1 MKKRLFLGVAL
12 ALVAILMLSCNK
24 NRFDFDNLETVEGSG
39 QWKLPIGNVS
49 TTLGDVLE
57 QLGEND
63 LISYDEDGNL
73 QIHYSFKLND
83 ILKGSSFL
91 SLGTM
96 NFSSEIRFANP
107 FPGYHLTDPID
118 TVYRFQQSI
127 ELDADSAVLETAV
140 IKTCTMLSTIQGNL
154 GNVSRVE
161 ISSSDITMPNGDSLF
176 TTQSEVDLAGASFHL
191 YDDFGNPDT
200 VVVFNYAIYYQ
211 LEGIDDEEYH
221 FETILG
227 MNNLKL
233 KQLSGHVNQFVYE
246 FDIDTTF
253 SLPLGNIDG
262 NLNLVGAKVNVKE
275 RNSFENLYAQLSIN
289 TAEFYGG
296 SLAPSTIFDH
306 YPFVLNVVP
315 SYDYVSILD
324 DETVN
329 LSLNPKYDAVRFAGL
344 VDFNPN
350 AVDNL
355 VTIYDTSTLSV
366 AIDAIIPMQFNV
378 PGVTYID
385 TISLNLGEIS
395 APSLVKEIILGMM
408 FESELPFNLSV
419 QLDMY
424 KSTTGEILGGLVDH
438 EMLVNGSFDGTPV
451 LTNESISITQDLLKK
466 LLESDMLIMRVGVN
480 TGGNDV
486 LLNLDNGLG
495 VTLKADVLYGGS
507 MDVNN

>member
-1 MKKRLFLGVAL
+1 M
-12 ALVAILMLSCNK
+12 
-24 NRFDFDNLETVEGSG
+24 
-39 QWKLPIGNVS
+39 
-49 TTLGDVLE
+49 
-57 QLGEND
+57 
-63 LISYDEDGNL
+63 
-73 QIHYSFKLND
+73 
-83 ILKGSSFL
+83 
-91 SLGTM
+91 
-96 NFSSEIRFANP
+96 
-107 FPGYHLTDPID
+107 
-118 TVYRFQQSI
+118 
-127 ELDADSAVLETAV
+127 
-140 IKTCTMLSTIQGNL
+140 
-154 GNVSRVE
+154 
-161 ISSSDITMPNGDSLF
+161 
-176 TTQSEVDLAGASFHL
+176 
-191 YDDFGNPDT
+191 
-200 VVVFNYAIYYQ
+200 
-211 LEGIDDEEYH
+211 
-221 FETILG
+221 
-227 MNNLKL
+227 
-233 KQLSGHVNQFVYE
+233 
-246 FDIDTTF
+246 
-253 SLPLGNIDG
+253 
-262 NLNLVGAKVNVKE
+262 
-275 RNSFENLYAQLSIN
+275 
-289 TAEFYGG
+289 
-296 SLAPSTIFDH
+296 
-306 YPFVLNVVP
+306 
-315 SYDYVSILD
+315 
-324 DETVN
+324 
-329 LSLNPKYDAVRFAGL
+329 

-438 EMLVNGSFDGTPV
+438 EMLVNGSFDGNPV

>member
-1 MKKRLFLGVAL
+1 M
-12 ALVAILMLSCNK
+12 VAILMLSCNK

-49 TTLGDVLE
+49 TTLGDVLK

-96 NFSSEIRFANP
+96 NFSSEIRF
-107 FPGYHLTDPID
+107 
-118 TVYRFQQSI
+118 
-127 ELDADSAVLETAV
+127 
-140 IKTCTMLSTIQGNL
+140 
-154 GNVSRVE
+154 
-161 ISSSDITMPNGDSLF
+161 DSLF
-176 TTQSEVDLAGASFHL
+176 TTQNEVDLAGASFHL

-233 KQLSGHVNQFVYE
+233 QQLSGHVNQFVYE

-315 SYDYVSILD
+315 SYDYVIILD
-324 DETVN
+324 NETVN

-438 EMLVNGSFDGTPV
+438 EMLVNGSFDGNPV